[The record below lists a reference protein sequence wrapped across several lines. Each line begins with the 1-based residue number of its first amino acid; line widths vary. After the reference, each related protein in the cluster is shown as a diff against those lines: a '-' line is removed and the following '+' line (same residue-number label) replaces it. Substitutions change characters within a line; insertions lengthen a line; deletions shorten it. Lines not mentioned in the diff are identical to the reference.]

1 MMLIHT
7 DALVGAC
14 KHVKQCYD
22 SRKVLYANKLLLA
35 VLVRLLIALFY
46 IRSDAKVSFCV
57 VFSEFDFAIKMIL
70 IQGGLAGATSAAAAF

>member
-1 MMLIHT
+1 MILIHT

-14 KHVKQCYD
+14 KQVKQCYD
-22 SRKVLYANKLLLA
+22 SRKVLSKYIVAGA
-35 VLVRLLIALFY
+35 LVRLRVVLFY

-57 VFSEFDFAIKMIL
+57 VFSESRFCHKMLL